1 MMGRMPIRLGGC
13 LFLGTLLWVTPLIG
27 VDVSNV
33 RLANL
38 TQDVALLGRQVAILR
53 SEVENLRRENLQ
65 LKAAAA
71 AGASSKSVS
80 RDSLR
85 ALASAIDDKFDSF
98 RRKISSA
105 NAVHKQELLKEINAK
120 LTELA
125 RQTKIQMEVLA
136 KRPGTP
142 VEPVLTLVDHPK
154 TGVVYKVKKGD
165 TLSRIARDH
174 GSKIA
179 WIKSANNIVK
189 DTSLQVGID
198 VFVPQNN

>member
-13 LFLGTLLWVTPLIG
+13 LLLGVLPWILPSLDA
-27 VDVSNV
+27 DVSKV

-38 TQDVALLGRQVAILR
+38 TQDVELLSRQVAILR
-53 SEVENLRRENLQ
+53 SEVENLRRENAE
-65 LKAAAA
+65 LKIAAR
-71 AGASSKSVS
+71 GASSHSVS

-85 ALASAIDDKFDSF
+85 SLAVALDDKFDSF
-98 RRKISSA
+98 RHEISSA
-105 NAVHKQELLKEINAK
+105 NAAHKQELLNEINAK

-125 RQTKIQMEVLA
+125 KQTKIQMEVLA

-142 VEPVLTLVDHPK
+142 VEPALTLVDHPK

-165 TLSRIARDH
+165 TLSQIARDH

>member
-1 MMGRMPIRLGGC
+1 MMGRIPIRLGGC
-13 LFLGTLLWVTPLIG
+13 LFLGMLLWVTPSSAAA
-27 VDVSNV
+27 VSNV

-38 TQDVALLGRQVAILR
+38 TQDVELLGRQVAILR

-85 ALASAIDDKFDSF
+85 ALAAAIDDKFDSF
-98 RRKISSA
+98 RRELSSA

-136 KRPGTP
+136 KRSGTP

>member
-1 MMGRMPIRLGGC
+1 M
-13 LFLGTLLWVTPLIG
+13 LLWVTPSSAAA
-27 VDVSNV
+27 VSNV

-38 TQDVALLGRQVAILR
+38 TQDVELLGRQVAILR

-85 ALASAIDDKFDSF
+85 ALAAAIDDKFDSF
-98 RRKISSA
+98 RRELSSA

-136 KRPGTP
+136 KRSGTP